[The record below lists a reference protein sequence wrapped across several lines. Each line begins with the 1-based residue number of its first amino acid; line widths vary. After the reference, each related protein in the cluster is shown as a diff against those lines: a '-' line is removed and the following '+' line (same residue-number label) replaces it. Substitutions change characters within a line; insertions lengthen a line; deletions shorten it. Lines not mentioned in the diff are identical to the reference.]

1 MTVKDIDS
9 DLKLI
14 RSLIKKGYQPLVAWI
29 RENSDQWQQ
38 ANETAH
44 LHITS
49 RRPKEGIAGEDR
61 KQALALTISIAPRT
75 PNEPVPTD
83 VEQTL
88 TAVVDASSNALPNA
102 QPEQANSIARINVT
116 ARILLQPTGV
126 YPTSLPYSDD
136 PGKTT
141 PDATR
146 V

>member
-1 MTVKDIDS
+1 MTVKNTDS

-49 RRPKEGIAGEDR
+49 RTPKEELAEEDR
-61 KQALALTISIAPRT
+61 KQALALAISIAPRT

-83 VEQTL
+83 VGQTL
-88 TAVVDASSNALPNA
+88 TAVVDASSNALPTA
-102 QPEQANSIARINVT
+102 KPEQANGIARINVA

-126 YPTSLPYSDD
+126 YPASLPYSDD
-136 PGKTT
+136 LRQD
-141 PDATR
+141 DA
-146 V
+146 